1 MSAALM
7 RLPDR
12 WCDGGRLQTIWRGF
26 QAIVTGLAGASFG
39 EGENFMRR
47 GRHQP
52 RGRPPGVACLDELAR
67 CPNQNVGIP
76 DRRYAMFG
84 HGFDR
89 DPRRTHMKID
99 RRHTPRLGEAE
110 K

>member
-1 MSAALM
+1 M
-7 RLPDR
+7 RISDWSSEVCSSDL
-12 WCDGGRLQTIWRGF
+12 
-26 QAIVTGLAGASFG
+26 
-39 EGENFMRR
+39 
-47 GRHQP
+47 P
-52 RGRPPGVACLDELAR
+52 RGRPPGVACLDVLAR

-110 K
+110 KWPGHQILGVTGSEIPRHRPETVELGAIREKRG